1 MYLKTYFRKTILHEH
16 FKEYFK
22 SFLQVKMLMRDGEN
36 ISYSDN
42 TSFATKPAVYHWGN
56 YLTCQHLNSVTLKIE
71 MIFTS

>member
-22 SFLQVKMLMRDGEN
+22 SFLHVKMLMRDGEN

-42 TSFATKPAVYHWGN
+42 TSFATKPAVYH
-56 YLTCQHLNSVTLKIE
+56 
-71 MIFTS
+71 

>member
-42 TSFATKPAVYHWGN
+42 TSFATKPAVYH
-56 YLTCQHLNSVTLKIE
+56 
-71 MIFTS
+71 